1 MAKVSSP
8 FARLTLLSPPTSLTR
23 VSCTTPFTMSHYAT
37 LICILLLLLPA
48 GHCNPVLHH
57 YTDAQTTC
65 PWLWWKEAPIPCPTS
80 TDGVY
85 WIIKL
90 PSGRSVTT
98 CTGFM
103 TSYIPETKKTPYT
116 IHKEWFLIAAEIWTV
131 VELTVPPPTQDAG
144 DNTKAK
150 TVKPA
155 ETEAVHITSTV
166 KEASSEE
173 AKSEKNKENCPVT
186 SVEATSR
193 CE

>member
-1 MAKVSSP
+1 
-8 FARLTLLSPPTSLTR
+8 
-23 VSCTTPFTMSHYAT
+23 MSHYAT

-98 CTGFM
+98 RTGFM

-116 IHKEWFLIAAEIWTV
+116 IRKEWFLIAAETWTI

-150 TVKPA
+150 AVKPE
-155 ETEAVHITSTV
+155 ETEAVHTTATV
-166 KEASSEE
+166 KEAN
-173 AKSEKNKENCPVT
+173 SEKNKENCQVT
-186 SVEATSR
+186 SIEATSG